1 MFRLLLWPLSRGVSF
16 SSRRPAKVRA
26 SRFEDVFEVRA
37 RDTRTNGGS
46 SPPCGVPRYREMTSS
61 TLLSPICTDG
71 RVIGERG

>member
-1 MFRLLLWPLSRGVSF
+1 MAPE
-16 SSRRPAKVRA
+16 SRRELFFTPSAKVRA

-71 RVIGERG
+71 RVIGERR